1 MMKTAFILIGL
12 LTWYGGQSEP
22 EFVGEYLYCSTGTQ
36 PLRYDEAT
44 KPWIAV
50 DVSRYESGEVQCGDL
65 LYVAF
70 DDSPQWNFFAR
81 AYDAGYLDD
90 ADLGIIGD
98 VPWHLAKFDGTA
110 RGKIVNV
117 TAMEREYSH

>member
-1 MMKTAFILIGL
+1 MIRFVILVGL
-12 LTWYGGQSEP
+12 LTWYGGPTEP
-22 EFVGEYLYCSTGTQ
+22 EFVGEYLYCSTGAR

-50 DVSRYESGEVQCGDL
+50 DVSEYESGEIQCGDL

-70 DDSPQWNFFAR
+70 DDNPQLNFFAR
-81 AYDAGYLDD
+81 AYDAGHLDN
-90 ADLGIIGD
+90 AGLGIIGD

-110 RGKIVNV
+110 HGTIVNV
-117 TAMEREYSH
+117 TAMERAYSR